1 MKKTYICFII
11 FVILLLFG
19 CNNND
24 NKVLF
29 ADNNKE
35 NLESFVF
42 LDTSNEDVQS
52 IINSCLYN
60 NDGDIVTFNFEEN
73 IILLNENDYYTFHLI
88 RISPVKYYICLYSAY
103 KSSEEIMVYDRAY
116 FNQATWIRYD
126 DNDQIKDCY
135 NDLKLDFVY
144 SVQDYFVETDVI
156 NSFDINKQYNC
167 YNDITQNIIDDDFE
181 VDNNDNYF
189 LLFTKKGIYE
199 DTDSIFIFN
208 IDEKVKFGYCYYAL
222 KNEDGVF
229 ILICDNI
236 KKIDSNETWDCLS
249 KELGSYYDKLYSY
262 MIIDDPVTINDG
274 EYVYTFAELNIEE
287 LKSIIKRVEQ

>member
-1 MKKTYICFII
+1 
-11 FVILLLFG
+11 
-19 CNNND
+19 
-24 NKVLF
+24 
-29 ADNNKE
+29 
-35 NLESFVF
+35 
-42 LDTSNEDVQS
+42 
-52 IINSCLYN
+52 
-60 NDGDIVTFNFEEN
+60 
-73 IILLNENDYYTFHLI
+73 
-88 RISPVKYYICLYSAY
+88 
-103 KSSEEIMVYDRAY
+103 MVYDRAY

-156 NSFDINKQYNC
+156 YSFDINKSYKC

-208 IDEKVKFGYCYYAL
+208 IDEKVKMGYCYYAL

-249 KELGSYYDKLYSY
+249 KELGSYYDKLFSY
-262 MIIDDPVTINDG
+262 MIFDDSVTINDG

-287 LKSIIKRVEQ
+287 LKSVIKRVE

>member
-1 MKKTYICFII
+1 MKKTYICFIV

-19 CNNND
+19 CYNND
-24 NKVLF
+24 NEVLF
-29 ADNNKE
+29 DDNNKE

-42 LDTSNEDVQS
+42 LDTSNEDVQN

-73 IILLNENDYYTFHLI
+73 IILLNENDYYTPHLI

-156 NSFDINKQYNC
+156 NSFDINKSYKC

-262 MIIDDPVTINDG
+262 MIFDDPVTINDG

-287 LKSIIKRVEQ
+287 LKSIIKRVE

>member
-1 MKKTYICFII
+1 MKKTYICFIV

-24 NKVLF
+24 NEVIF
-29 ADNNKE
+29 DDNNKE
-35 NLESFVF
+35 NTQSCVF
-42 LDTSNEDVQS
+42 LDTSNEDIQN

-73 IILLNENDYYTFHLI
+73 IVLLNENDYYTFHLI
-88 RISPVKYYICLYSAY
+88 RISSVKYYICLYSAY
-103 KSSEEIMVYDRAY
+103 KSSEGIRVYDRDY

-135 NDLKLDFVY
+135 NDLELDFVY

-156 NSFDINKQYNC
+156 NSFDINKSYKC
-167 YNDITQNIIDDDFE
+167 YNDITQNIVDDDFE

-189 LLFTKKGIYE
+189 LLFTKKWIYE

-208 IDEKVKFGYCYYAL
+208 IDEKVKMGYCYYAL

-249 KELGSYYDKLYSY
+249 KELGSYYDKLFSY
-262 MIIDDPVTINDG
+262 MIFDDSVAINDG

-287 LKSIIKRVEQ
+287 LKSVIKGVE